1 MRKTENAE
9 AASIVFAVT
18 TILSKVLGF
27 ARDLFLSNYFGVSKS
42 VDALSAA
49 LPINSIFQNVMTS
62 AIVISLIPLFIE
74 EVKKDKEQ
82 AEKDLSNVFNVIF
95 AIFLILSLI
104 LVIFSDKLV
113 GMLAPGFVT
122 DSTLKT
128 LTSKL
133 IDLVTLSGFLWAI
146 VGFLFGIA
154 QSKKHFFITAIT
166 PLFANIFI
174 ILGLILFHNSLGI
187 YSYIIGLNVGLIIQ
201 LCIMIYYSTRYL
213 NLKFH
218 FTFNFKNPLLT
229 KLFILS
235 IPLILLQLVN
245 YAVTLIGNR
254 IASTLATG
262 SIASIQYA
270 NKLRQLWVSVLTV
283 PIATAYYPFLSEA
296 AVEKNSEKLSNIFRK
311 SNEFALLLGI
321 PITVISF
328 MFANPIVKIVFER
341 GAFDANAVMLT
352 TEAFKYFSIGIF
364 ALMITTLT
372 MRVLY
377 AMREMYLT
385 LFVSLAIALIN
396 IGLFY
401 PMIKIVGHAGIPL
414 SISIGLIIEAAV
426 FLVVL
431 EIKTHVE
438 LKGFLISTAKIA
450 ISSLAS
456 GAIMYVF
463 FNLLVNITPPQGN
476 FMLLIKLIVAGI
488 AFLIAYFILL
498 KLLKVEEVDRLKGL
512 LKRRA
517 KA

>member
-9 AASIVFAVT
+9 VASIVFAVT

-27 ARDLFLSNYFGVSKS
+27 ARDLFLSNYFGVSRS
-42 VDALSAA
+42 VDTLSAA
-49 LPINSIFQNVMTS
+49 LPINSIFQNIMTS

-74 EVKKDKEQ
+74 EVNKNKEQ
-82 AEKDLSNVFNVIF
+82 AEKELSNVFTVIF
-95 AIFLILSLI
+95 AVFLILSFILI
-104 LVIFSDKLV
+104 IFSDNLV
-113 GMLAPGFVT
+113 GVLAPGFVG
-122 DSTLKT
+122 DSTLRT
-128 LTSKL
+128 LTAKL
-133 IDLVTLSGFLWAI
+133 IDLVTISGFLWAI

-174 ILGLILFHNSLGI
+174 ILGLIFFHKSLGI
-187 YSYIIGLNVGLIIQ
+187 YSYIVGLNVGLIIQ
-201 LCIMIYYSTRYL
+201 LCIMIYYSIRYL

-218 FTFNFKNPLLT
+218 FSFDFKSPFLT
-229 KLFILS
+229 KLVILS

-254 IASTLATG
+254 IASTLASG

-296 AVEKNSEKLSNIFRK
+296 AAENNPEKLSSIFRK

-328 MFANPIVKIVFER
+328 LFANPIVKIVFER
-341 GAFDANAVMLT
+341 GAFNANAVLLT

-364 ALMITTLT
+364 ALMITTLS

-385 LFVSLAIALIN
+385 FFVSLVIAVIN
-396 IGLFY
+396 VGLFY
-401 PMIKIVGHAGIPL
+401 PMVKIVGHAGIPL
-414 SISIGLIIEAAV
+414 SISVGLIIEAIV

-431 EIKTHVE
+431 EIKTHIE
-438 LKGFLISTAKIA
+438 LKGFLVSTAKIA
-450 ISSLAS
+450 IASLVS
-456 GAIMYVF
+456 GVIMYGIF
-463 FNLLVNITPPQGN
+463 ELLLKIVSLQGN
-476 FMLLIKLIVAGI
+476 LMLLIKLVVAGVV
-488 AFLIAYFILL
+488 FLIVYFIILRIF
-498 KLLKVEEVDRLKGL
+498 KVEEVNRLREL
-512 LKRRA
+512 LKVRA
-517 KA
+517 KP